1 MYVHS
6 RLFTPRGLASRFTI
20 GALLAFVLFFNSVGT
35 LFASTTGGISG
46 TVTGAQGGQGL
57 AGVKVAA
64 VSPSS
69 RYGTVTDGKGF
80 FSLLGM
86 ETDTY
91 TLSFELAGYQPQSIT
106 GVNVFADQNVNVSPQ
121 LTKSL
126 ITIGRVVARSVGGAF
141 QPSQTSDTYTVTN
154 SQIANQLGKTD
165 SVSETNLIFTLP
177 GSTRDS
183 SGYPVIRG
191 GRENEEGFQYEGIPY
206 TDAFTS
212 QFINSL
218 ALNPGVFSLQL
229 TPGAGDASIQS
240 QGTGTLNLISKRG
253 TRPAF
258 GSLDFEAL
266 TSPMAHQFATEYG
279 FASPD
284 GRFSNYVAFQGN
296 TTNAMYQAHNA
307 DSTRIGTFFSQ
318 QYQTSRDLTD
328 NFFYKFG
335 RDLNQSIQVFYQNQS
350 VSFFSNNGGL
360 GPYTIGSAAAGYSGP
375 GLCYNPCDPI
385 GLSTDR
391 SFTGMT
397 NNQIQ
402 RLVSFYPG
410 QPSAP
415 CPTTIIPTGLLTGTV
430 SIPQS
435 CSTLNHPIQQFQP
448 NDTFKI
454 QYSNNL
460 DASTFVTAKFFHTN
474 SVSTFDLLN
483 NGTNYFDEW
492 ALQGGQDIGVALDL
506 TKQLNSKNLLKVGA
520 NFYFL
525 HPIDNFTSGMFGL
538 LAATGFGNSGAGFDF
553 LPPGEVIPGFGFAST
568 GYVYN
573 AFGGNPPPVPETMQN
588 PTMNRQDW
596 GVYLNDTFSPTDRF
610 KIDLGVR
617 VDGSHFAL
625 PSEAPCNI
633 YTAASAAAGIAAV
646 GSAWTVDAASGA
658 NQCLYQPNAFNAAG
672 QPIVVIDPQARSP
685 VVPQPRI
692 AFSWQ
697 IGRNDAVRASYGRT
711 VEFPPIADVDS
722 RESRGYFDN
731 GPFGGIAP
739 DPIFGGISPGLVV
752 GCGVSGN
759 TRCSSLGEQ
768 LYWDNQTQFDGV
780 PIEPVKPETFNNF
793 DFSFSHQFPANIA
806 LKVTPFYRRGYDA
819 LVLSNTV
826 KTDKSG
832 NPLIDP
838 LTGGFLFNPS
848 VSSNLGIEKT
858 TGVEMQ
864 ITRDLGYGISGE
876 FAATYINELSN
887 VVPLSASEDFFPAIP
902 AASLA
907 LGNLYRVGFLSPF
920 TAALAL
926 QYKSRGGLRINPV
939 TFYVKGYPIG
949 NGLITANY
957 VNNVPMNIPST
968 NVSFS
973 GGSTAAMQ
981 YVDPMNPGSITRPN
995 IAATRGS
1002 ALSASPG
1009 GILTNNRN
1017 LFTNLD
1023 IEFQPPGSRN
1033 NFGLFITNL
1042 FGNVYGLPT
1051 LNSRWQP
1058 VATGIGGPKTGTT
1071 NNVLIFPNEGQVNY
1085 AADRFGF
1092 APFIISPTGTPTEF
1106 RLYYQLAL

>member
-6 RLFTPRGLASRFTI
+6 RLFTPRGLASRFII
-20 GALLAFVLFFNSVGT
+20 GTLLASVLFFNSVGT
-35 LFASTTGGISG
+35 LLASTAGGISG
-46 TVTGAQGGQGL
+46 TVTAAQGGLGL
-57 AGVKVAA
+57 SGVKVAA

-69 RYGTVTDGKGF
+69 RYGSTTDGKGF
-80 FSLLGM
+80 FSLQGM

-106 GVNVFADQNVNVSPQ
+106 GVNVFADQNVNISPQ
-121 LTKSL
+121 LAKSL
-126 ITIGRVVARSVGGAF
+126 ITIGRVTARSVGGAF
-141 QPSQTSDTYTVTN
+141 QPQSTSDTYTVTN

-206 TDAFTS
+206 TDAFTN

-218 ALNPGVFSLQL
+218 GLNPGVFSLQL
-229 TPGAGDASIQS
+229 TPGAGDASSQS

-266 TSPMAHQFATEYG
+266 LYPMSHQFATEYG

-284 GRFSNYVAFQGN
+284 GRWSNYVAFQGN
-296 TTNAMYQAHNA
+296 TTNAFYQAHNA

-318 QYQTSRDLTD
+318 QYQTNRDLTD
-328 NFFYKFG
+328 NFYFKFG

-350 VSFFSNNGGL
+350 VSFFSNNGGI
-360 GPYTIGSAAAGYSGP
+360 GPYTIGSAAAGYGPGP

-385 GLSTDR
+385 GLNTDR
-391 SFTGMT
+391 AFTGLT

-410 QPSAP
+410 QPSGP
-415 CPTTIIPTGLLTGTV
+415 CPTTIIPTGLLAGTV

-454 QYSNNL
+454 QYSNNI
-460 DASTFVTAKFFHTN
+460 DASTFATVKFFHTN
-474 SVSTFDLLN
+474 SASTFDLLN

-492 ALQGGQDIGVALDL
+492 ALQGGQNIGVALDM

-520 NFYFL
+520 SYSFL

-538 LAATGFGNSGAGFDF
+538 ISATGFSNSGEGFDF
-553 LPPGEVIPGFGFAST
+553 LPPGEVVPGFGLTSS

-573 AFGGNPPPVPETMQN
+573 AFGGHPPPIPETMQN

-596 GVYLNDTFSPTDRF
+596 GVYLNDTFSPTDRL

-617 VDGSHFAL
+617 VDGSHNPF
-625 PSEAPCNI
+625 PSEAPCNV
-633 YTAASAAAGIAAV
+633 YSAASAAAGIAAT
-646 GSAWTVDAASGA
+646 GSPWTVDAFTGA
-658 NQCLYQPNAFNAAG
+658 NQCLFQPNGFNAAG
-672 QPIVVIDPQARSP
+672 QPIVIVDPQARSP
-685 VVPQPRI
+685 VVPQPRL

-697 IGRNDAVRASYGRT
+697 IGRNDAIRASYGRT
-711 VEFPPIADVDS
+711 VEFAPISFIDS
-722 RESRGYFDN
+722 RESRQYFN
-731 GPFGGIAP
+731 SVFGGIAP
-739 DPIFGGISPGLVV
+739 DPTFTTAGCGISQSLP
-752 GCGVSGN
+752 
-759 TRCSSLGEQ
+759 CSSLGEQ
-768 LYWDNQTQFDGV
+768 LYWDNQVNFDGV

-793 DFSFSHQFPANIA
+793 DFSYSHQFPANIA

-819 LVLSNTV
+819 LVLSNSV

-832 NPLIDP
+832 NPLINP
-838 LTGGFLFNPS
+838 VTGGFFFNPS

-858 TGVEMQ
+858 TGVEML

-907 LGNLYRVGFLSPF
+907 LGNVYRVGFLSPF

-939 TFYVKGYPIG
+939 TFYVKGYPLG

-957 VNNVPMNIPST
+957 VNNVPTNIPST

-973 GGSTAAMQ
+973 GGSTGAMQ

-995 IAATRGS
+995 IAATRGA

-1009 GILTNNRN
+1009 GVLSNNRN

-1033 NFGLFITNL
+1033 NFGVFISNL
-1042 FGNVYGLPT
+1042 FGNVYGIPV

-1071 NNVLIFPNEGQVNY
+1071 NNVLVFPNEGQVNY
-1085 AADRFGF
+1085 ANDRFGF
-1092 APFIISPTGTPTEF
+1092 APFIISPTGTPTTF
-1106 RLYYQLAL
+1106 RFYYQLAL